1 MTTLEI
7 ATIPRR
13 DTGATRI
20 RTARA
25 PRGARLVDTGFDA
38 LSQSLDQERIRTALA
53 AERRAA
59 YEEAT
64 RTAARALEAAAEAL
78 DEARQ
83 RAAVALSSDAVSLA
97 VEIASQIL
105 KVEIAASNYD
115 LEQIVRST
123 LAASGIKRGCCVVH
137 VNPEDAAMLDGVV
150 FREQTTLEPDA
161 DVERG
166 TVQVETARGV
176 LVREPAAALEEIR
189 EQLLEDLV

>member
-1 MTTLEI
+1 MLEI

-13 DTGATRI
+13 ATGVTRI

-25 PRGARLVDTGFDA
+25 PRGVRLVDTSFDA
-38 LSQSLDQERIRTALA
+38 LGQSLDQKRIQTTLA

-59 YEEAT
+59 HEEAT
-64 RTAARALEAAAEAL
+64 RTAARALEAAAGAL

-83 RAAVALSSDAVSLA
+83 RAVATLSGDAVSLA
-97 VEIASQIL
+97 VEIARQIL

-123 LAASGIKRGCCVVH
+123 LAASGIKRGGCVVH
-137 VNPEDAAMLDGVV
+137 VNPEDAEMLDGVV
-150 FREQTTLEPDA
+150 FREETVLQPDA

-166 TVQVETARGV
+166 TVHVETPRGV